1 MKHRSRIE
9 IASVILE
16 VANGGGVT
24 KTRILTGAFLSYNQ
38 LQEYLVFL
46 IQKDLIRYDK
56 DTQTFKTTEKGLRF
70 LQIYNRMHE
79 IL

>member
-1 MKHRSRIE
+1 MKYRSRIK

-46 IQKDLIRYDK
+46 IQKDLVRYDK
-56 DTQTFKTTEKGLRF
+56 DTQTFDYRKGSKVSSNL
-70 LQIYNRMHE
+70 
-79 IL
+79 

>member
-1 MKHRSRIE
+1 MKYRSRIK

>member
-24 KTRILTGAFLSYNQ
+24 KTRILTGSFLSYNQ
-38 LQEYLVFL
+38 LHEYLVFL